1 MPDDIQLAKAQ
12 LKELDAQFKNAIN
25 EDKWVTVRFNPDTLK
40 VSFANQLQ
48 QPSGGGDQRGAQAQQ
63 FVGAGTMKLAVQL
76 YFDVTQSLPE
86 KDAGIVDVRKL
97 TQRVAYFITPLGQPA
112 NQPTKYI
119 PPAVRLLWGSFQ
131 FDGIMES
138 MEETLEY
145 FSPDGR
151 PLRAVLAI
159 TLTQQKI
166 TTFDIP
172 ELNAPTFTRRGRSPA
187 GTQPQTEAPANSNV
201 QSLAGGGGSGSG
213 GSGGSGGGGAGFSA
227 GFSAGVS
234 GGADWQTIAAANGI
248 ENPRMLEPGQLIDL
262 SLRKPQITLE

>member
-1 MPDDIQLAKAQ
+1 MPDDVNLAKAQ
-12 LKELDAQFKNAIN
+12 LHELDAQFKNPIN
-25 EDKWVTVRFNPDTLK
+25 DDKTLTVQFNPDTLK
-40 VSFANQLQ
+40 VTFANQLQ
-48 QPSGGGDQRGAQAQQ
+48 QPSGSGDQRGAQAQQ

-76 YFDVTQSLPE
+76 FFDVTHALADS
-86 KDAGIVDVRKL
+86 DAGIVDVRKL
-97 TQRVAYFITPLGQPA
+97 TQRVAYFITPAGQPA

-119 PPAVRLLWGSFQ
+119 PPAVRFSWGSFQ

-151 PLRAVLAI
+151 PLRAGVAI

-172 ELNAPTFTRRGRSPA
+172 ELNAPSFTRRGRSPA

-201 QSLAGGGGSGSG
+201 QGLASGAGDAGGGGI
-213 GSGGSGGGGAGFSA
+213 SA
-227 GFSAGVS
+227 
-234 GGADWQTIAAANGI
+234 GADWQTIAAANGI
-248 ENPRMLEPGQLIDL
+248 ENPRILQPGQLIDL
-262 SLRKPQITLE
+262 SLRTPVIQLG